1 MRALN
6 AFSLVDRVGI
16 STHQPIRSSDTAD
29 CEFFISAVLRLQDE
43 RGTIFLKVNMKLVAT
58 IQRALNEGGPKIL
71 ISRSIRKLFS
81 PLACT
86 GTLVFA
92 EVDLTKPI
100 REAPPISGIE
110 AREAFVGDAR
120 LFDDSGPFLE
130 RISRGDRCFL
140 AVESATGRLTN
151 YRWITTSPTHIPEL
165 NRYLVPEANTVYAY
179 DLVTLPQFRRR
190 GIDSYTRYFTY
201 TFLQRSGVTKI
212 YAYIHGDNQ
221 PSLKSASH
229 FNRQLGRIAYVQFRG
244 CEPLMFGERNHKL
257 PALLK
262 LQDVSLATHTT
273 TLLGD
278 RLTRIRSNR
287 V

>member
-1 MRALN
+1 M
-6 AFSLVDRVGI
+6 
-16 STHQPIRSSDTAD
+16 Q
-29 CEFFISAVLRLQDE
+29 
-43 RGTIFLKVNMKLVAT
+43 LVAT
-58 IQRALNEGGPKIL
+58 VQRAFDEGGPKIL
-71 ISRSIRKLFS
+71 VIRSIKKLFS
-81 PLACT
+81 PLART

-100 REAPPISGIE
+100 REVPKISGIE

-120 LFDDSGPFLE
+120 LFDDSGLFLE

-151 YRWITTSPTHIPEL
+151 YRWITTSPTRIPEL

-190 GIDSYTRYFTY
+190 GIDSFTRYFTY
-201 TFLQRSGVTKI
+201 TCLQRSGVTRI
-212 YAYIHGDNQ
+212 YAYIRGDNQ

-229 FNRQLGRIAYVQFRG
+229 FNRRLGRIAYVQFRS
-244 CEPLMFGERNHKL
+244 CEPILIGKRNHKL

-262 LQDVSLATHTT
+262 LQEVSLATHTT
-273 TLLGD
+273 TLRGD
-278 RLTRIRSNR
+278 GRTRIQSNGI
-287 V
+287 

>member
-1 MRALN
+1 
-6 AFSLVDRVGI
+6 
-16 STHQPIRSSDTAD
+16 
-29 CEFFISAVLRLQDE
+29 
-43 RGTIFLKVNMKLVAT
+43 MKLVSAV
-58 IQRALNEGGPKIL
+58 QSAFNEGGPRIL
-71 ISRSIRKLFS
+71 VSRSIKKLFS
-81 PLACT
+81 PLART

-92 EVDLTKPI
+92 EVDLSKPI
-100 REAPPISGIE
+100 REVSPISGIE
-110 AREAFVGDAR
+110 AREALVCDAR
-120 LFDDSGPFLE
+120 LFDDSGLFLE
-130 RISRGDRCFL
+130 RMSRGDRCFL

-151 YRWITTSPTHIPEL
+151 YRWITISPTHIPEL

-229 FNRQLGRIAYVQFRG
+229 FNRRLGRIVYVQFRG
-244 CEPLMFGERNHKL
+244 CEPLMFGKRNHKL

-262 LQDVSLATHTT
+262 LQDVSVPTR
-273 TLLGD
+273 LGFAHGPGSASM
-278 RLTRIRSNR
+278 RSAPR
-287 V
+287 G

>member
-1 MRALN
+1 MRALT

-16 STHQPIRSSDTAD
+16 STHQPITSSDIAD
-29 CEFFISAVLRLQDE
+29 CEFFISAVLGLQDE
-43 RGTIFLKVNMKLVAT
+43 RGTIFLKVTMKLAAIVR
-58 IQRALNEGGPKIL
+58 RALNEGGPKTL
-71 ISRSIRKLFS
+71 VSRSIRKLFS
-81 PLACT
+81 PLACA

-100 REAPPISGIE
+100 REVPPISGIE
-110 AREAFVGDAR
+110 PREAFVGDAR
-120 LFDDSGPFLE
+120 LFDDSGLFLE
-130 RISRGDRCFL
+130 RISGGDRCFL

-165 NRYLVPEANTVYAY
+165 NRYLVPEASTVYAY

-190 GIDSYTRYFTY
+190 GIDSYARYFTY

-244 CEPLMFGERNHKL
+244 CEPFMFGKGNQKL

-262 LQDVSLATHTT
+262 LQDVSQATHTV
-273 TLLGD
+273 LGD
-278 RLTRIRSNR
+278 RLTRIRSNGI
-287 V
+287 